1 MIIAS
6 ASQFHVY
13 LQWGQRPFSIV
24 SCLNSVLDVKAVV
37 AAFNQEKALVGAFS
51 MIIHHRRL
59 IVYSTNLH
67 ARIVQNCAELH
78 ELAIVLA
85 ISGDLGTRLALPRV
99 EEDDGSQLGQSPH
112 SLPPSASSKLSGHK
126 FAIKAQCTYLIS
138 RRLFPMASKRK
149 DIWKCLDSK
158 SDLS

>member
-1 MIIAS
+1 MII
-6 ASQFHVY
+6 
-13 LQWGQRPFSIV
+13 G
-24 SCLNSVLDVKAVV
+24 
-37 AAFNQEKALVGAFS
+37 
-51 MIIHHRRL
+51 HRQL

-67 ARIVQNCAELH
+67 ARIVQNCAELCRTVQNCAELH

-149 DIWKCLDSK
+149 DI
-158 SDLS
+158 